1 MHLEN
6 SSCTNHTNDL
16 KISTWHTHLLHCA
29 LSQKIKVWWKKWI
42 LIDYRSIALFIWRN
56 LNHSMEAVAHI
67 PLFISKKMKCIQQKH
82 LYFIGYFLQGS
93 LLTSWFYWM
102 NNCVN
107 KYGNFMCYSVSGQIL
122 LNMGKK
128 VTCSF
133 HLQTV
138 YQSYTI
144 LSNMLY
150 A

>member
-6 SSCTNHTNDL
+6 SSCTNHTDDL
-16 KISTWHTHLLHCA
+16 KISIWHTHLLHCA

-93 LLTSWFYWM
+93 LLNSWFD
-102 NNCVN
+102 
-107 KYGNFMCYSVSGQIL
+107 F
-122 LNMGKK
+122 
-128 VTCSF
+128 TCIEWT
-133 HLQTV
+133 TV
-138 YQSYTI
+138 EINVEI
-144 LSNMLY
+144 LSAIQYIHLVICIGIK
-150 A
+150 